1 MSKPKTN
8 TNTVKQPKVFDTEEL
23 QRLQDQAVESYKLRP
38 GVDVFVLRE
47 LYARQAFKLFA
58 QKLSE
63 GYVHAYDHPH
73 MENPYIIPMY
83 KSQEEMEAEYETVRA
98 DVKNKY
104 LAEIEASVQLAKDT
118 LIQQRKEHFL
128 KQAEDKKLKE
138 EQELQSKLEKEA
150 ADLFDS
156 FLDFKTA

>member
-8 TNTVKQPKVFDTEEL
+8 TNTVKQPKIFNAEEL

-83 KSQEEMEAEYETVRA
+83 KSQEEMEAEYETVREE
-98 DVKNKY
+98 VKAKY
-104 LAEIEASVQLAKDT
+104 KAEIEASVQLAKDT
-118 LIQQRKEHFL
+118 LIQQRRDYL
-128 KQAEDKKLKE
+128 AKQEEEKKKKE
-138 EQELQSKLEKEA
+138 ETALQDRLEKEA
-150 ADLFDS
+150 AELFDKY
-156 FLDFKTA
+156 LPE